1 MAEQT
6 LTKDGA
12 SVTVDAIMYWRIVDA
27 GRAAIQVVN
36 FTQAVMGAAQGGLRD
51 IIGRNDLSTVLSQRR
66 ELDEQLTLILD
77 EQTEPWGIKVQSVQL
92 RDIKVPDNL
101 QDALSRMA
109 QAERERQARVILGES
124 EVQVAEQFA
133 EAGELYRHHPTAL
146 HLRGMNMLY
155 ETMRS
160 GLSTVIVV
168 PSSALESM
176 NLGAIGGIS
185 ALGQTCPAARRREA
199 APPPRRPIR
208 SRLRRRSHD
217 RSASARRSSRAFTR
231 ESWRTSGALDPGQ
244 LGHFGARP
252 KLGQRVQQLGV
263 HQQDHGEAGAFD
275 GARRARRARA
285 GRSLREARA
294 RARSRWR
301 LVAFEPAAGQRPR
314 LVVAVGAVDQ
324 QDASAIVADERRHA
338 HAVPAVAQPQVEPA

>member
-1 MAEQT
+1 MDAATIGLLIIALLIVITILSSLRICSEWERKVVLRLGRFGGVRGPGIFFLLPYLEQTPFTIDTRVTTAAFTAEQT

-12 SVTVDAIMYWRIVDA
+12 SVPVDAIMYWRIVDA

-66 ELDEQLTLILD
+66 ELDEQLTVTLD

-109 QAERERQARVILGES
+109 QAEREKQARVILGES
-124 EVQVAEQFA
+124 EILVAKQFA
-133 EAGELYRHHPTAL
+133 EAGELYRTHPTAL

-160 GLSTVIVV
+160 GVASVIVV
-168 PSSALESM
+168 PSSALETM

-185 ALGQTCPAARRREA
+185 ALRSMADAGEPVVKTEPVE
-199 APPPRRPIR
+199 PPR
-208 SRLRRRSHD
+208 
-217 RSASARRSSRAFTR
+217 
-231 ESWRTSGALDPGQ
+231 
-244 LGHFGARP
+244 
-252 KLGQRVQQLGV
+252 
-263 HQQDHGEAGAFD
+263 
-275 GARRARRARA
+275 
-285 GRSLREARA
+285 
-294 RARSRWR
+294 
-301 LVAFEPAAGQRPR
+301 
-314 LVVAVGAVDQ
+314 
-324 QDASAIVADERRHA
+324 
-338 HAVPAVAQPQVEPA
+338 

>member
-1 MAEQT
+1 
-6 LTKDGA
+6 
-12 SVTVDAIMYWRIVDA
+12 VDA

-101 QDALSRMA
+101 QDALSRIA
-109 QAERERQARVILGES
+109 QAERERQARLILGES
-124 EVQVAEQFA
+124 EVQVAARFA
-133 EAGELYRHHPTAL
+133 DAGELYRNHPTAL

-168 PSSALESM
+168 PSSALDSM

-185 ALGQTCPAARRREA
+185 ALGQLAPDGEKRP
-199 APPPRRPIR
+199 APPNTI
-208 SRLRRRSHD
+208 
-217 RSASARRSSRAFTR
+217 
-231 ESWRTSGALDPGQ
+231 
-244 LGHFGARP
+244 
-252 KLGQRVQQLGV
+252 
-263 HQQDHGEAGAFD
+263 
-275 GARRARRARA
+275 
-285 GRSLREARA
+285 
-294 RARSRWR
+294 
-301 LVAFEPAAGQRPR
+301 
-314 LVVAVGAVDQ
+314 
-324 QDASAIVADERRHA
+324 
-338 HAVPAVAQPQVEPA
+338 

>member
-1 MAEQT
+1 MEHEQMSPLIIGLIVVILGIVLPSLRICNEWERKVVLRLGRFGGVRGPGIFFLLPYLETTPFTIDTRVTTTPFMAEQT

-66 ELDEQLTLILD
+66 ELDEQLTVTLD

-109 QAERERQARVILGES
+109 QAEREKQARVILGES
-124 EVQVAEQFA
+124 EILVAKQFA
-133 EAGELYRHHPTAL
+133 EAGELYRAHPTAL

-160 GLSTVIVV
+160 GLSSVIVV

-176 NLGAIGGIS
+176 NLGVIGGIS
-185 ALGQTCPAARRREA
+185 SLA
-199 APPPRRPIR
+199 
-208 SRLRRRSHD
+208 D
-217 RSASARRSSRAFTR
+217 RSSDARNQSSAPSPPST
-231 ESWRTSGALDPGQ
+231 T
-244 LGHFGARP
+244 
-252 KLGQRVQQLGV
+252 V
-263 HQQDHGEAGAFD
+263 
-275 GARRARRARA
+275 
-285 GRSLREARA
+285 
-294 RARSRWR
+294 
-301 LVAFEPAAGQRPR
+301 
-314 LVVAVGAVDQ
+314 
-324 QDASAIVADERRHA
+324 
-338 HAVPAVAQPQVEPA
+338 

>member
-1 MAEQT
+1 MEPGTIGIIIVLVLVLITILSSLRICNEWERKVVLRLGRFGGVRGPGIFFLLPYIEQTPFTIDTRVTTTPFVAEQT

-66 ELDEQLTLILD
+66 ELDEQLTVILD

-109 QAERERQARVILGES
+109 QAEREKQARVILGES
-124 EVQVAEQFA
+124 EILVAKQFA
-133 EAGELYRHHPTAL
+133 EAGELYRTHPTAL

-185 ALGQTCPAARRREA
+185 ALSQSADARNQKSDATSA
-199 APPPRRPIR
+199 APAPM
-208 SRLRRRSHD
+208 
-217 RSASARRSSRAFTR
+217 A
-231 ESWRTSGALDPGQ
+231 
-244 LGHFGARP
+244 
-252 KLGQRVQQLGV
+252 
-263 HQQDHGEAGAFD
+263 
-275 GARRARRARA
+275 
-285 GRSLREARA
+285 
-294 RARSRWR
+294 
-301 LVAFEPAAGQRPR
+301 
-314 LVVAVGAVDQ
+314 
-324 QDASAIVADERRHA
+324 
-338 HAVPAVAQPQVEPA
+338 

>member
-1 MAEQT
+1 MDAATIGPLIIVILIIITVLSSLRICSEWERKVVLRLGRFGGVRGPGVFFLLPYIEQTPFTIDTRVVTTAFAAEQT

-27 GRAAIQVVN
+27 GRAAIQVANYV
-36 FTQAVMGAAQGGLRD
+36 QAVMGAAAGGLRD

-124 EVQVAEQFA
+124 EVQVAQQFSQ
-133 EAGELYRHHPTAL
+133 AGELYRTHPTAL

-160 GLSTVIVV
+160 GVATVIVV
-168 PSSALESM
+168 PSSALDTM

-185 ALGQTCPAARRREA
+185 ALSAMATEQKPDVRNQTSDVRNQTSDG
-199 APPPRRPIR
+199 PPP
-208 SRLRRRSHD
+208 
-217 RSASARRSSRAFTR
+217 
-231 ESWRTSGALDPGQ
+231 
-244 LGHFGARP
+244 
-252 KLGQRVQQLGV
+252 
-263 HQQDHGEAGAFD
+263 
-275 GARRARRARA
+275 
-285 GRSLREARA
+285 
-294 RARSRWR
+294 
-301 LVAFEPAAGQRPR
+301 
-314 LVVAVGAVDQ
+314 
-324 QDASAIVADERRHA
+324 IV
-338 HAVPAVAQPQVEPA
+338 

>member
-1 MAEQT
+1 MPIGTIAVLIILVVVLITVLASLRICSEWERKVVLRLGRFGGVRGPGIFFLLPYLEQTPFTIDTRVTTTPFMAEQT

-66 ELDEQLTLILD
+66 ELDEQLTIVLD

-92 RDIKVPDNL
+92 RDVKVPDNL

-124 EVQVAEQFA
+124 EVSVAEMFSK
-133 EAGELYRHHPTAL
+133 AGELYRQHPTAL

-160 GLSTVIVV
+160 GVGTVIVV
-168 PSSALESM
+168 PASALESM

-185 ALGQTCPAARRREA
+185 ALA
-199 APPPRRPIR
+199 
-208 SRLRRRSHD
+208 
-217 RSASARRSSRAFTR
+217 
-231 ESWRTSGALDPGQ
+231 
-244 LGHFGARP
+244 
-252 KLGQRVQQLGV
+252 QQ
-263 HQQDHGEAGAFD
+263 A
-275 GARRARRARA
+275 
-285 GRSLREARA
+285 
-294 RARSRWR
+294 
-301 LVAFEPAAGQRPR
+301 
-314 LVVAVGAVDQ
+314 
-324 QDASAIVADERRHA
+324 
-338 HAVPAVAQPQVEPA
+338 

>member
-1 MAEQT
+1 MQIGTIGVIIVLVLIVITILASLRVCSEWERKVVLRLGRFGGVRGPGIFFLLPYVEQTPFTIDTRVVTTAFQAEQT

-27 GRAAIQVVN
+27 SRAAIQVAN
-36 FTQAVMGAAQGGLRD
+36 YTQAVMGAAAGGLRD

-109 QAERERQARVILGES
+109 QAERERQARVILGDS
-124 EVQVAEQFA
+124 EVQVAKQFSD
-133 EAGELYRHHPTAL
+133 AGEMYRAHPTAL

-160 GLSTVIVV
+160 GVATVIVV

-176 NLGAIGGIS
+176 NLGAIGGLS
-185 ALGQTCPAARRREA
+185 ALAKAGE
-199 APPPRRPIR
+199 PPQ
-208 SRLRRRSHD
+208 SQGNSN
-217 RSASARRSSRAFTR
+217 SNSNSN
-231 ESWRTSGALDPGQ
+231 G
-244 LGHFGARP
+244 
-252 KLGQRVQQLGV
+252 
-263 HQQDHGEAGAFD
+263 
-275 GARRARRARA
+275 
-285 GRSLREARA
+285 
-294 RARSRWR
+294 
-301 LVAFEPAAGQRPR
+301 
-314 LVVAVGAVDQ
+314 GAV
-324 QDASAIVADERRHA
+324 
-338 HAVPAVAQPQVEPA
+338 